1 MWVFPTASMVT
12 DGFRVGNGLKQ
23 GDGLAP
29 NLFNIA
35 MKYVIGLL
43 SVQVK
48 STIFYVSLQF
58 IGYAD
63 GINIMGRTKRAVS

>member
-1 MWVFPTASMVT
+1 VIT

-23 GDGLAP
+23 GNGLAP
-29 NLFNIA
+29 NIFNIA
-35 MKYVIGLL
+35 LKYVIMLL

-48 STIFYVSLQF
+48 FTIFYISLQL

-63 GINIMGRTKRAVS
+63 DINIMEK

>member
-1 MWVFPTASMVT
+1 M
-12 DGFRVGNGLKQ
+12 VGNGLKQ

-29 NLFNIA
+29 NLFNVTL
-35 MKYVIGLL
+35 KYVIRLL

-48 STIFYVSLQF
+48 FTIFYITLQL

-63 GINIMGRTKRAVS
+63 NINSMGRTKRAVS

>member
-1 MWVFPTASMVT
+1 MVT
-12 DGFRVGNGLKQ
+12 AGFRVGNSLKQ

-35 MKYVIGLL
+35 LKYVIGLL

-48 STIFYVSLQF
+48 STMFYTSLQL
-58 IGYAD
+58 IGHAD
-63 GINIMGRTKRAVS
+63 GINIMGEQKGLFLK